1 MYLNKTFN
9 ANMTDKDM
17 AVEER
22 PREKMLAQGE
32 KSLSN
37 AELLAIILR
46 TGTKQKC
53 N

>member
-1 MYLNKTFN
+1 MTRLK
-9 ANMTDKDM
+9 NM
-17 AVEER
+17 ALEER
-22 PREKMLAQGE
+22 PREKMLIKGE

-46 TGTKQKC
+46 TGTKQKMLL